1 MIVSFYSTVVTSLL
15 LSGTESEIDELE
27 LDDIDLD
34 VFDSDSEDE
43 GLTMTPST
51 SASQSRSQ
59 SSGES
64 VNASSPV
71 MPKGMCFMVI
81 LRKYRGYALEKFYR
95 LIYFNNFTFS

>member
-1 MIVSFYSTVVTSLL
+1 MVNQRKCVFSKNVELFLKNVYTL
-15 LSGTESEIDELE
+15 GTESEIDELE

-34 VFDSDSEDE
+34 VFDSESEDE

-51 SASQSRSQ
+51 SSSQSRSQ

-71 MPKGMCFMVI
+71 MPKGTCF
-81 LRKYRGYALEKFYR
+81 
-95 LIYFNNFTFS
+95 